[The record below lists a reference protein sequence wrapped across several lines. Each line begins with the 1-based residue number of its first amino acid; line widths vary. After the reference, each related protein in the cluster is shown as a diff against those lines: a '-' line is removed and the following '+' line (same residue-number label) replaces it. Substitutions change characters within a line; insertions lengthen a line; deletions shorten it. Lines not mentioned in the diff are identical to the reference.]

1 MGMAEQLAEQLKTAW
16 DSHDPERVVALYA
29 ENGVREEFMINH
41 AVLTGRAEIA
51 TQAGAYMHA
60 VPDCVLEIR
69 RVTEGV
75 DGRLTVEWTWG
86 GTHTNE
92 IPGLPARGQQVEIQG
107 AAIYDMDGDLI
118 ARENIYCDFSPMLA
132 AAGLLGG

>member
-1 MGMAEQLAEQLKTAW
+1 MGIADQLKEAW
-16 DSHDPERVVALYA
+16 DSHDPERVAALYA
-29 ENGVREEFMINH
+29 ENGVREEFLINH

-51 TQAGAYMHA
+51 TQVGGYMHA

-69 RVTEGV
+69 RVTEGAE
-75 DGRLTVEWTWG
+75 GRLTVEWTWG

-92 IPGLPARGQQVEIQG
+92 IPGLPARGQQVSLPG
-107 AAIYDMDGDLI
+107 TTIYDMDGDLI
-118 ARENIYCDFSPMLA
+118 ARENLYGDFSPMLA